1 MTPCIWIYEILGW
14 NCGRDRFEI
23 DLNKYGLHPGLHVGN
38 LLLSFSPRLSMY
50 SKPIDKTG
58 QSKVQ
63 KNIETAWNCYLPG
76 KVISN
81 KIMEADEYYIYICV
95 CVYVCPCVYI
105 YIHIAFT
112 CFGVVRQGGASERH
126 GFRRTSHRLRL
137 EVNGAVLQARS
148 RRHAL
153 ARGSKRSLKQNDILR

>member
-1 MTPCIWIYEILGW
+1 
-14 NCGRDRFEI
+14 
-23 DLNKYGLHPGLHVGN
+23 
-38 LLLSFSPRLSMY
+38 
-50 SKPIDKTG
+50 
-58 QSKVQ
+58 
-63 KNIETAWNCYLPG
+63 
-76 KVISN
+76 
-81 KIMEADEYYIYICV
+81 MEADEYYIYMCV
-95 CVYVCPCVYI
+95 CTYVHVYI

>member
-1 MTPCIWIYEILGW
+1 
-14 NCGRDRFEI
+14 
-23 DLNKYGLHPGLHVGN
+23 
-38 LLLSFSPRLSMY
+38 MY

-76 KVISN
+76 KVILN
-81 KIMEADEYYIYICV
+81 KIMEADEYYIYV
-95 CVYVCPCVYI
+95 CVRMSMYI
-105 YIHIAFT
+105 YIYIAFT

-153 ARGSKRSLKQNDILR
+153 ARGSKQSLKQNDILR